1 MPDSLP
7 QQRRAWALLALAFA
21 ALGFRIISGFIPA
34 LVWGVIIAVAVDP
47 LYRRAQARWP
57 GTRRALPAAFA
68 LTLLLLLLLPLG
80 FALVQVPREAQSLA
94 TWVTTARSG
103 GIPLPD
109 WVAQLPIGREALAIW
124 WADALATPEG
134 ASAWL
139 HRFDTTALS
148 HSRSVGVALLR
159 RLTTLLF
166 ALVTLF
172 FLLLDR
178 DRLVREVDAVGDR
191 LFGAAGERVAR
202 QLLLSVQ
209 GTING
214 LVLVGLAEGA
224 VLGIAYFFLGV
235 PHPVLLGMLT
245 GVAAMIPLGAVVVFV
260 LAALL
265 LVAQGAAGAAIMLV
279 VIGFVVIGIADH
291 VVRPVLIGGATKLPF
306 LWVLVGILGGVEAF
320 GLLGLFVGPATMA
333 VLIMLWRDYV
343 QGASRDAADDRA
355 ATIPPNSQL

>member
-1 MPDSLP
+1 MPDSQR
-7 QQRRAWALLALAFA
+7 QQRLAWALLALAFM
-21 ALGFRIISGFIPA
+21 ALGLHIIWGFLPA

-57 GTRRALPAAFA
+57 NARRSLPAAFA
-68 LTLLLLLLLPLG
+68 LALLLALLIPLTL
-80 FALVQVPREAQSLA
+80 ALVQAPREAHSLA
-94 TWVTTARSG
+94 TWIATARQG

-109 WVAQLPIGREALAIW
+109 WVAKLPFGREAVTTW
-124 WADALATPEG
+124 WTDALATPAG
-134 ASAWL
+134 AATWL
-139 HRFDTTALS
+139 HRFDAAALA
-148 HSRSVGVALLR
+148 HSRPFGAALLR

-166 ALVTLF
+166 ALVTVF

-178 DRLVREVDAVGDR
+178 DRLVAEVDAVGSR
-191 LFGAAGERVAR
+191 LFGVAGERVAR

-235 PHPVLLGMLT
+235 PHPLLLAGLT
-245 GVAAMIPLGAVVVFV
+245 GVAAMIPLGAVVVFGI
-260 LAALL
+260 AALM
-265 LVAQGAAGAAIMLV
+265 LVGQSATGAAIALV

-306 LWVLVGILGGVEAF
+306 LWVLIGILGGVEAF

-343 QGASRDAADDRA
+343 KVANIDAGPG
-355 ATIPPNSQL
+355 TVSL

>member
-1 MPDSLP
+1 MPDNLL
-7 QQRRAWALLALAFA
+7 QQRRAWALLALVFA
-21 ALGFRIISGFIPA
+21 ALGLRVSWGFIPA
-34 LVWGVIIAVAVDP
+34 LIWGVIIAIAIDP

-57 GTRRALPAAFA
+57 AAHRLLPVVFA
-68 LTLLLLLLLPLG
+68 LGILLFVLIPLG
-80 FALVQVPREAQSLA
+80 LALVQIPREAHSLT
-94 TWVTTARSG
+94 TWIATARTG
-103 GIPLPD
+103 GIPLPQ
-109 WVAQLPIGREALAIW
+109 WAAQLPFGREALATW

-134 ASAWL
+134 AASWL
-139 HRFDTTALS
+139 HRFDATALA
-148 HSRSVGVALLR
+148 HSRSFGAALLR

-178 DRLVREVDAVGDR
+178 DRLVGDVDLVGSR
-191 LFGAAGERVAR
+191 LFGVSGERVAR

-224 VLGIAYFFLGV
+224 VLGVAYFFLGV
-235 PHPVLLGMLT
+235 PHPLLLGALT

-265 LVAQGAAGAAIMLV
+265 LVAQGAAASAIGLI
-279 VIGFVVIGIADH
+279 VIGFIVIGIADH

-306 LWVLVGILGGVEAF
+306 LWVLIGILGGVEAF
-320 GLLGLFVGPATMA
+320 GLLGLFVGPAAMA

-343 QGASRDAADDRA
+343 AGARPG
-355 ATIPPNSQL
+355 TG

>member
-1 MPDSLP
+1 MPDSWP

-21 ALGFRIISGFIPA
+21 ALGLRIVLGFLPA

-47 LYRRAQARWP
+47 FYRRLQAHWP
-57 GTRRALPAAFA
+57 GSRRALPAMFA
-68 LTLLLLLLLPLG
+68 LTLLLLLLLPVGL
-80 FALVQVPREAQSLA
+80 ALVQLPREAQSFL
-94 TWVTTARSG
+94 TWITTARSG
-103 GIPLPD
+103 GIPLPS
-109 WVAQLPIGREALAIW
+109 WAAQLPFGRDALATW
-124 WADALATPEG
+124 WTDALATPEG
-134 ASAWL
+134 ASEWL
-139 HRFDTTALS
+139 HRFDTSALA
-148 HSRSVGVALLR
+148 HSRSFGVALLK

-178 DRLVREVDAVGDR
+178 DRLVCEVDAVGDR
-191 LFGAAGERVAR
+191 LFGAAGERLAR

-224 VLGIAYFFLGV
+224 VLGIAYFFLDV
-235 PHPVLLGMLT
+235 PHPLLLGMVT
-245 GVAAMIPLGAVVVFV
+245 GIAAMIPLGAVVVFV

-265 LVAQGAAGAAIMLV
+265 LVAQGASGAGIMLV

-343 QGASRDAADDRA
+343 QGASRAAA
-355 ATIPPNSQL
+355 AERGPAIPPGS

>member
-1 MPDSLP
+1 MTSNLP
-7 QQRRAWALLALAFA
+7 KQRRAWGLLALTFSV
-21 ALGFRIISGFIPA
+21 LGLRVVWGFLPA
-34 LVWGVIIAVAVDP
+34 LVWGVIIAVAIDP
-47 LYRRAQARWP
+47 LYRRAQSRWP
-57 GTRRALPAAFA
+57 SLRRTLPAAFT
-68 LTLLLLLLLPLG
+68 LVLLLLLLVPLG
-80 FALVQVPREAQSLA
+80 LALVQAPREAQSLSA
-94 TWVTTARSG
+94 WIASARSG
-103 GIPLPD
+103 GIPLPG
-109 WVAQLPIGREALAIW
+109 WVVQLPFGRAALATW

-134 ASAWL
+134 AASWL
-139 HRFDTTALS
+139 HRFDSSALA
-148 HSRSVGVALLR
+148 HSRSFGTALLR

-172 FLLLDR
+172 FLLLER
-178 DRLVREVDAVGDR
+178 DRLVGDVDSVGNR
-191 LFGAAGERVAR
+191 LFGAAGERLAR

-224 VLGIAYFFLGV
+224 VLGVAYFFLGV
-235 PHPVLLGMLT
+235 PHPLLLGALT
-245 GVAAMIPLGAVVVFV
+245 GVAAMIPFGAVLIFL

-265 LVAQGAAGAAIMLV
+265 LIAQGAADGAIALV

-320 GLLGLFVGPATMA
+320 GLLGLFVGPAAMA

-343 QGASRDAADDRA
+343 EGAAAVA
-355 ATIPPNSQL
+355 QPLPPRTRV

>member
-7 QQRRAWALLALAFA
+7 PQRRAWVLLAFAFA
-21 ALGFRIISGFIPA
+21 ALGLRVVWGFLPA
-34 LVWGVIIAVAVDP
+34 LVWGVIIAVATDP

-57 GTRRALPAAFA
+57 NARHALPAAFA
-68 LTLLLLLLLPLG
+68 LGLLLLLLIPLG
-80 FALVQVPREAQSLA
+80 LALVQAPREAQSLSA
-94 TWVTTARSG
+94 WIAEARSG
-103 GIPLPD
+103 GIPLPG
-109 WVAQLPIGREALAIW
+109 WTAQLPFGREALATW
-124 WADALATPEG
+124 WSNALATPGG
-134 ASAWL
+134 AASWL
-139 HRFDTTALS
+139 HRFDTTALA
-148 HSRSVGVALLR
+148 HSRSFGAALLR

-224 VLGIAYFFLGV
+224 VLGVAYFFLGI
-235 PHPVLLGMLT
+235 PHPLLLGAAT
-245 GVAAMIPLGAVVVFV
+245 GVAAMIPLGAVIVFV

-265 LVAQGAAGAAIMLV
+265 LLVQGAPGAAIALV
-279 VIGFVVIGIADH
+279 AIGFVVIAIADH

-306 LWVLVGILGGVEAF
+306 LWVLIGILGGVEAF

-343 QGASRDAADDRA
+343 ADAVAPSGDA
-355 ATIPPNSQL
+355 MSPPRSVVE

>member
-1 MPDSLP
+1 MPESLP
-7 QQRRAWALLALAFA
+7 QQRRAWALLALAFV
-21 ALGFRIISGFIPA
+21 ALGLRVVWGFLPA
-34 LVWGVIIAVAVDP
+34 LVWGVIIAVAIDP

-57 GTRRALPAAFA
+57 SARRTLPAAFA
-68 LTLLLLLLLPLG
+68 LSILLLLLIPFG
-80 FALVQVPREAQSLA
+80 FALVQAPREARSLA
-94 TWVTTARSG
+94 AWIATARSG

-109 WVAQLPIGREALAIW
+109 WATQLPFGRDALATW

-134 ASAWL
+134 AAAWL
-139 HRFDTTALS
+139 RRFDTTAMA
-148 HSRSVGVALLR
+148 HSRAFGTALLR
-159 RLTTLLF
+159 RLTTLAF

-178 DRLVREVDAVGDR
+178 DRLVAEVDAVGDR

-202 QLLLSVQ
+202 QLLRSVQ

-224 VLGIAYFFLGV
+224 VLGVAYFLLGV
-235 PHPVLLGMLT
+235 PHPLLLGALT
-245 GVAAMIPLGAVVVFV
+245 GVAAMIPLGAVIVFV

-265 LVAQGAAGAAIMLV
+265 LVAQGAISAAIGLV
-279 VIGFVVIGIADH
+279 IIGFVVIGVADH

-320 GLLGLFVGPATMA
+320 GLLGLFVGPAAMA

-343 QGASRDAADDRA
+343 QGTSRTAAV
-355 ATIPPNSQL
+355 PPRSQV